1 MIINIQDDILKLH
14 ALGLLDRLLQDKATK
29 GNILWATDAYA
40 DLGEWY
46 SPGNEIRPQRITG
59 EWSDLIKTRA
69 RRAMEQ
75 RTERTRQ
82 HAEVFTPL
90 WIVKKMNDFAD
101 EQWFK
106 RKSGIYKLTDEGTVY
121 FSKDKHWKLYVDAR
135 RMEITCGE
143 APFLVT
149 RYDVETGEAIPIE
162 DRIGLLDRKLRA
174 VTENTQDIEE
184 WKTWAL
190 RAVQATYGYELQGD
204 NLLIAKVNIL
214 CSVEEHMFHRWRQ
227 RPDKAL
233 LEKLCNV
240 ISWNLWQMD
249 GIHGC
254 VPVPP
259 RPTEEQLSLFPPLHE
274 QTNLFGEMEE
284 QDISCRLYDWRSD
297 RSLSYSRLRKK
308 GSELMKFDFIIGN
321 PPYQDETLGDN
332 KGFAPPIYHLFMD
345 GAYQIGEKVELI
357 HPARFLFNAGSTPK
371 AWNQSMLE
379 DEHFSVLHYEQDASV
394 VFPNTDIKGGIVV
407 SYRDKTKTHEPIG
420 VFTKFP
426 ELNSIIKKAKPLNEQ
441 ASIMQVIYIQNR
453 FNLQVLY
460 EDHPECKA
468 SIGSNGRDARFEK
481 NIFIKIPLFNETNAG
496 NEDIKVIGIHH
507 NKRAWRYIL
516 PKYVDFNHENLVKY
530 KVVLPVANG
539 SGEFGQALSSPFVE
553 KPFEAYTRSFIG
565 IGSFDTETEAK
576 AALSYIKTKFARAML
591 SILKVTQMCN
601 KDVWAYVPIQ
611 DFTPDS
617 DIDWSKSI
625 PEIDQQLYAKYGL
638 DEKEIAFIESHVK
651 EMS

>member
-1 MIINIQDDILKLH
+1 
-14 ALGLLDRLLQDKATK
+14 
-29 GNILWATDAYA
+29 
-40 DLGEWY
+40 
-46 SPGNEIRPQRITG
+46 
-59 EWSDLIKTRA
+59 
-69 RRAMEQ
+69 
-75 RTERTRQ
+75 
-82 HAEVFTPL
+82 
-90 WIVKKMNDFAD
+90 
-101 EQWFK
+101 
-106 RKSGIYKLTDEGTVY
+106 
-121 FSKDKHWKLYVDAR
+121 
-135 RMEITCGE
+135 
-143 APFLVT
+143 
-149 RYDVETGEAIPIE
+149 
-162 DRIGLLDRKLRA
+162 
-174 VTENTQDIEE
+174 
-184 WKTWAL
+184 
-190 RAVQATYGYELQGD
+190 
-204 NLLIAKVNIL
+204 
-214 CSVEEHMFHRWRQ
+214 
-227 RPDKAL
+227 
-233 LEKLCNV
+233 
-240 ISWNLWQMD
+240 
-249 GIHGC
+249 
-254 VPVPP
+254 
-259 RPTEEQLSLFPPLHE
+259 
-274 QTNLFGEMEE
+274 
-284 QDISCRLYDWRSD
+284 
-297 RSLSYSRLRKK
+297 
-308 GSELMKFDFIIGN
+308 
-321 PPYQDETLGDN
+321 
-332 KGFAPPIYHLFMD
+332 
-345 GAYQIGEKVELI
+345 
-357 HPARFLFNAGSTPK
+357 
-371 AWNQSMLE
+371 MLE